1 MTDILVITATLGA
14 RDSLKRTVSSVAEH
28 GGQRVKHIITCPRKE
43 INNLKTVFP
52 HLEIVAEPEN
62 KKGIYPALNSAI
74 KRFAT
79 KYKYVTYIND
89 DDYWLPGFKKL
100 ITTMDEN
107 EQLDAVYA
115 KTLFV
120 NENNNKIGE
129 QTSSPRYKSFK
140 VLLKKKIVLF
150 TQQATLIKS
159 ELFYKIGGFDES
171 YKLIADSKFW
181 VKAIDLNATFS
192 YVNCLAAAYTIQQ
205 DQLSSNKTTQNKE
218 YIRLFQEKQFN
229 KIDEY
234 EIMSE
239 SALFR
244 LRNLLNYIKR

>member
-1 MTDILVITATLGA
+1 MTDILVITATLGV
-14 RDSLKRTVSSVAEH
+14 RDSLKRTVSSVAEQ

-52 HLEIVAEPEN
+52 HLEVVAEPEN

-150 TQQATLIKS
+150 HQQA
-159 ELFYKIGGFDES
+159 
-171 YKLIADSKFW
+171 
-181 VKAIDLNATFS
+181 
-192 YVNCLAAAYTIQQ
+192 
-205 DQLSSNKTTQNKE
+205 
-218 YIRLFQEKQFN
+218 
-229 KIDEY
+229 
-234 EIMSE
+234 
-239 SALFR
+239 
-244 LRNLLNYIKR
+244 NLMQRVIF